1 MGGPAGI
8 EDLIYCYLK
17 IEDKNGKALN
27 NSIFTLFYNQSVE
40 GGNVCVA

>member
-8 EDLIYCYLK
+8 EDLTYYYLK
-17 IEDKNGKALN
+17 TQDKNGKALN
-27 NSIFTLFYNQSVE
+27 NSFFTLFYNQSVE